1 MSGTTASKAG
11 AKKAAPVPYIAANTQ
26 ACQTSRAPV
35 RASQASARPAAARS
49 TSAPIMILRRSKRS
63 LATPPSRR
71 NRIVGT
77 VIAMPTTD
85 IAVGVL
91 ESS

>member
-1 MSGTTASKAG
+1 MSGTTASNAG
-11 AKKAAPVPYIAANTQ
+11 AKNAAPVPYIAART
-26 ACQTSRAPV
+26 ATCQTSSAPLSASPARAM
-35 RASQASARPAAARS
+35 PATARS
-49 TSAPIMILRRSKRS
+49 RSAAIMIRRRSKRS
-63 LATPPSRR
+63 LATPPSSR
-71 NRIVGT
+71 NRIVGI